1 MDKLRLCLTWGGLF
15 WVALSSSGQERKPG
29 LYEVTITTTMVSPAP
44 SRAPSPRTM
53 QACLTPEMIDKYG
66 AIVPDNLVP
75 ACQLANV
82 VRKPGGMSAEIVCFK
97 GLTGHGKLE
106 VNWTDSEHSKGSI
119 VFSGTIQPG
128 DTPIKIEWNA
138 VTSSTYKGPD
148 CGATKAP
155 ATPANPATH

>member
-1 MDKLRLCLTWGGLF
+1 MDKVRLCFISCGLF
-15 WVALSSSGQERKPG
+15 GLVLSSSGQERKPG
-29 LYEVTITTTMVSPAP
+29 LYEVTITTTMVSPVP

-75 ACQLANV
+75 ACQLSNV
-82 VRKPGGMSAEIVCFK
+82 VKKPGGMSAEIVCSSR
-97 GLTGHGKLE
+97 LAGHGKLE
-106 VNWTDSEHSKGSI
+106 VTWTDSEHTKGSI

-138 VTSSTYKGPD
+138 TTSSTYKGPD
-148 CGATKAP
+148 CGTATH
-155 ATPANPATH
+155 ATPASPATN